1 MGHLQRLLLAT
12 ALGLSVM
19 PAAQAQLPSGPSVRA
34 GRVGIQ
40 LSGNELIIRSASQR
54 SVINWNRF
62 SIGPDQIVTYY
73 QPSRS
78 ATVLN
83 QVTSGVRSVIRGLMQ
98 SCLSAGGECRPT
110 QGRGKVGGGVILVN
124 PAGISVL
131 GGQIITDHTLLT
143 TAGINVQEFIS
154 SGVINLTLAGDGLI
168 EIGEGATLS
177 GPLSNPT
184 GLEGLSVVAPRIV
197 VDGSVHIPESS
208 NFIVEPQAAG
218 VTEFVFNNVRPSRSF
233 LKLDPAIQHSQSK
246 TRTSTVNSSGGAWY
260 EWTNGQGSAPSSTP
274 CLANPPNPSDCV
286 FVPEVITTTTVSTVE
301 REFPLKTYT
310 VATIPTI
317 PSSLW
322 SVAPWAITS
331 TRLEP
336 PERPP
341 GIEPSQGC
349 EPNGGEKGTG
359 EAVCVRDSLKRFQR
373 QEKEL
378 LTPES
383 SLVSLQTAEKP
394 ELQLQ
399 TTSEGRIFLTRS
411 SSEVSSPE
419 QPEEPASSTP
429 RSGDSCPAQPGLQQ
443 PQAPLQSP
451 ESVLLKTLIAGGLVK
466 ERSQIIPGSM
476 PPLESLCNGDGQ
488 TVQVQEPGA
497 SQPTTVPIGGCL
509 QLTAIRSGCESEGG
523 APQQQPGA
531 INFTLG
537 SSTPTN
543 APACDINNPE
553 TCLGHLTDPS
563 PVTLQVTATA
573 TTQQLDGNGQ
583 PIAGCGSAG
592 TLIAPLPQ
600 LLWQNLLSG
609 TTKISTDP
617 AGAQFPGPNAP
628 AEGGERQGQLQSFR
642 CDGLNPVDSSRPAHL
657 QNILQAPRDGAS
669 VGSVLS
675 CTYKESCS
683 SPGLSRIQ
691 SQKIFKDTDG
701 NVISDAR
708 IIERLIKTLQIQVK
722 EGSGFNPIRLTGG
735 TAQTSG
741 AVVPAGQRLQLQ
753 ETPVS
758 GSVRW
763 GGKTYRPTSM
773 PAEITVD
780 PGGAGNSFVPEAGR
794 EYVVTYT
801 NQIQVNQPQ
810 QPAQNQ
816 QRYVYPCLEVY
827 KTGCDEAQLRFE
839 PNSALR
845 SIYGGAKNI
854 TMLPNGGPH
863 RLCPLRRNFT
873 SQHSGSIVVRERN
886 ATEGTKVQ
894 SPIEGLSLQSGR
906 AAGGTVQVSGVP
918 AGQGQPAPLKLTFA
932 NPECTGGPGT
942 TACVN
947 VEKQWIGNP
956 PANAGSPLIT
966 LQRLDTGESLTVS
979 QESGT
984 KCYGGL
990 QPGQSVQV
998 KATEALNP
1006 GQRDI
1011 DVVQKTDQATIVAGQ
1026 SNTPTLQVVN
1036 RARDRQRCIRLDKRL
1051 EVQGQ
1056 SQQDA
1061 SQTFDVRLTTNGR
1074 GGSKVFDFSLTPGQP
1089 QTKCLPQGQ
1098 LQSFAVTEAENSN
1111 AQFTHYQTLVNGAV
1125 VAAAGQSMQPK
1136 QASRNNAVTLV
1147 NVPKTELVGKAC
1159 LEVEKAWLRNGQ
1171 SVSPQDFPGVSA
1183 IKIGSNGQLQNVL
1196 PELKSNQ
1203 SAQRCQLLRQGETW
1217 KPQVQETIRPGSQW
1231 QPSLGAIQAAS
1242 RQSANA
1248 QGQEQSFTPSVAPSG
1263 NTITVSGL
1271 NIIAGNTDRVTLVN
1285 EYRPSVSVPA
1295 GKACLR
1301 VRKLNIGQP
1310 PAGATQV
1317 GLKFISSV
1325 PLSIPDAQGVLQQQP
1340 GTGSPYSFEHQLDLT
1355 QGSYAPIVCYQKSNF
1370 SGDIELVETLPSG
1383 VTPDAVTPRANANGK
1398 IVISARDLQ
1407 AGRTLDLTLENNYYQ
1422 RPPEPVVVIPP
1433 EPQVF
1438 VPPTRQVNEP
1448 TPPSCVTVKKQG
1460 DALGQF
1466 DLQVSAGSQLTQG
1479 AKEFVL
1485 SPKKSQTLCA
1495 VSPDKS
1501 KPVQFV
1507 VSETPAPGVLVSG
1520 VAVNGQQQAVVGG
1533 GTGTQTAQ
1541 VSVAPN
1547 GTATLS
1553 FENNKVQTPP
1563 SGQTPPP
1570 SRNQPPTGTTTQPV
1584 PVRHQRY
1591 DADTQTFVFV
1601 IPGQAPRFVEL
1612 EDLPGVITVNGIR
1625 YRLLKP
1631 DVVRGL

>member
-19 PAAQAQLPSGPSVRA
+19 PAAQAQLPSGPSVRS

-40 LSGNELIIRSASQR
+40 RSGKELIIRSASQR

-110 QGRGKVGGGVILVN
+110 QGRGQVGGGVILVN

-168 EIGEGATLS
+168 EIGQGATLS
-177 GPLSNPT
+177 GPLRNPS

-197 VDGSVHIPESS
+197 VDGSVNIPEASS
-208 NFIVEPQAAG
+208 FIVQPQAKG
-218 VTEFVFNNVRPSRSF
+218 TTEFVFNNVRPSRSF
-233 LKLDPAIQHSQSK
+233 LKLDPGVHHSGI
-246 TRTSTVNSSGGAWY
+246 STVHEESDRTRYFQMNGGERTKIPWVGPPDGCV
-260 EWTNGQGSAPSSTP
+260 ENGDCYAVTEHLTTDST
-274 CLANPPNPSDCV
+274 L
-286 FVPEVITTTTVSTVE
+286 E

-310 VATIPTI
+310 VAMIPTI

-331 TRLEP
+331 TRLET

-349 EPNGGEKGTG
+349 EPNGGENGTG

-399 TTSEGRIFLTRS
+399 TTIEGRVFLTRS

-419 QPEEPASSTP
+419 QPEEPVSSTP

-451 ESVLLKTLIAGGLVK
+451 ETVRTLLLQTLIAGGLVN
-466 ERSQIIPGSM
+466 EGSQIVPGSM

-488 TVQVQEPGA
+488 TVQVQEPDT
-497 SQPTTVPIGGCL
+497 SQLKTVEIGGCL
-509 QLTAIRSGCESEGG
+509 QLTAVRSGCESEGG

-563 PVTLQVTATA
+563 PVTLQVTASA

-600 LLWQNLLSG
+600 RLWQNLLSG

-617 AGAQFPGPNAP
+617 AGAQFPKPNAP
-628 AEGGERQGQLQSFR
+628 AEGGERQGQLQSFN
-642 CDGLNPVDSSRPAHL
+642 CNGLNPVDSSRPAHL

-675 CTYKESCS
+675 CTYKESCL

-708 IIERLIKTLQIQVK
+708 VIQRLINTFKIQVQ

-735 TAQTSG
+735 AAQTSG

-753 ETPVS
+753 ENSAS
-758 GSVRW
+758 GTVRW
-763 GGKTYRPTSM
+763 GGKTYSPTST
-773 PAEITVD
+773 PAEISVD

-801 NQIQVNQPQ
+801 NQLQVNQPQ
-810 QPAQNQ
+810 RPAQNQ
-816 QRYVYPCLEVY
+816 ERYVYPCLEIY
-827 KTGCDEAQLRFE
+827 KTGCDAAQLRFE

-845 SIYGGAKNI
+845 PIYGGAKNI

-873 SQHSGSIVVRERN
+873 SQRSGSIVVRERN
-886 ATEGTKVQ
+886 ATDGTKVQ
-894 SPIEGLSLQSGR
+894 SPLQGLSLQSGR
-906 AAGGTVQVSGVP
+906 AAGGTVQVRGVP
-918 AGQGQPAPLKLTFA
+918 AGQGQPAPLKLTFS
-932 NPECTGGPGT
+932 NPECAGGPGT
-942 TACVN
+942 TACVKF
-947 VEKQWIGNP
+947 EKQWIGTP
-956 PANAGSPLIT
+956 PANAGSPLIR

-984 KCYGGL
+984 KCYAGL
-990 QPGQSVQV
+990 QPGQSIPV
-998 KATEALNP
+998 KVTESLNP
-1006 GQRDI
+1006 SQRDI
-1011 DVVQKTDQATIVAGQ
+1011 DVVQQTDQATIVAGQ
-1026 SNTPTLQVVN
+1026 GNTPTLQVVN
-1036 RARDRQRCIRLDKRL
+1036 RARDGQRCIRLEKRL

-1061 SQTFDVRLTTNGR
+1061 SQAFDVRLTTNGR
-1074 GGSKVFDFSLTPGQP
+1074 GGTQVFDFSLTPGQP
-1089 QTKCLPQGQ
+1089 QTKCLPQRQ
-1098 LQSFAVTEAENSN
+1098 LQSFAVTEADNQN
-1111 AQFTHYQTLVNGAV
+1111 AKFAHYQTVVNGAV
-1125 VAAAGQSMQPK
+1125 VAAAGQPMQPK
-1136 QASRNNAVTLV
+1136 QASRNNAVTVV

-1159 LEVEKAWLRNGQ
+1159 LEVEKVWLRNGQ

-1183 IKIGSNGQLQNVL
+1183 IKIDSNGQLQNVL

-1203 SAQRCQLLRQGETW
+1203 SAQRCQQLRQGETW
-1217 KPQVQETIRPGSQW
+1217 KPQVQEVIKPGSQW

-1242 RQSANA
+1242 RQSANVQA
-1248 QGQEQSFTPSVAPSG
+1248 QEQSFTPSVASSG
-1263 NTITVSGL
+1263 NTVTVSGL

-1301 VRKLNIGQP
+1301 VRKLNVGQP

-1317 GLKFISSV
+1317 GLEFISSV
-1325 PLSIPDAQGVLQQQP
+1325 PLSIPDAQGALQQQP
-1340 GTGSPYSFEHQLDLT
+1340 GAGAPYSFKHQLDLT

-1383 VTPDAVTPRANANGK
+1383 VIPDAVTPKPNANGK

-1407 AGRTLDLTLENNYYQ
+1407 AGRTLDLSLENNYYQ

-1433 EPQVF
+1433 EPQVL
-1438 VPPTRQVNEP
+1438 VPPKQQVNEP
-1448 TPPSCVTVKKQG
+1448 TPPSCVTVKKTG
-1460 DALGQF
+1460 EVPGQF

-1479 AKEFVL
+1479 AKQFVL

-1553 FENNKVQTPP
+1553 FENNKVPTPP